1 MSTPHETSQVAGRW
15 PARIRNILPALAG
28 FVVLAAAAWAVRDVL
43 REYRYADLQLALSSL
58 STTRLLACL
67 LLSAAGYFALTGYDF
82 LATRYV
88 HAHISYARTAL
99 ISFVSYSIGNNVGFG
114 NLAGSSI
121 RYRLYSALDL
131 GGADIAR
138 IVVFCSAGFW
148 IGFLSLGAVV
158 FAFEPLPI
166 PEALHFPLATAHALA
181 PICALPVLAFCAWT
195 ALQREPLLVRNVELE
210 APPWPVLLGQIV
222 VGMLDWT
229 LAGTALYVVLPAD
242 VALSW
247 GQFLGFYLLAVL
259 AGLLSH
265 IPGGLGVLETL
276 MVLFLGAHG
285 AAPAPVLASVLVY
298 RFCYYFLPL
307 VAGALLLAWQ
317 ELSRRRQA
325 LAGALAPAVSGVQAV
340 APPLL
345 AITTFAAGAV
355 LLLSGAA
362 PPTDARLGWIADL
375 VPLAVIE
382 ASHFAA
388 SLAGT
393 LLLLLA
399 HGLLRRLDAAY
410 RLTVVALSFSIT
422 TSLLAGAHFEQ
433 AFLLLLL
440 LGALLLARERFYR
453 RSALL
458 NEPLTGAWA
467 TAAALALLGSIA
479 LGFFAYADVDYE
491 RELWWQFAVDAHAPR
506 WMRASIGASALAV
519 MFAAMRMLRPA
530 RARPGAPDHN
540 DFGNARAVLSR
551 VADTNGNLALLG
563 DKSLL
568 FNDTGTTFLMYA
580 VRGRSWIAVGDPV
593 GPEEEWSDLLW
604 DFTELADVWAG
615 RTVFYEVTSKRL
627 DLYLDLGMSL
637 FKLGEEAR
645 VDLASF
651 QLEGQHRAELR
662 RVRRNLE
669 RDGWSF
675 RVLTLDETCAR
686 MAELRA
692 VSDAWLGEKT
702 TAEKGFS
709 LGFFDEGYISTTPCA
724 VVEKEGRVVAFANLW
739 LGGGG
744 QELTVD
750 LMRYTEDVPNGIM
763 DYLFT
768 SLFLWGKQNGYRWF
782 NLGMA
787 PLAGLD
793 EFNPSS
799 LWSRLGRFVFRHGE
813 NFYNFEGLRRY
824 KGKFDPTWMPKYVAC
839 PNAWALPQALAD
851 VTALISGGLRRALTK

>member
-1 MSTPHETSQVAGRW
+1 MSNRRDPLPAAARW
-15 PARIRNILPALAG
+15 PALIRNVLPALAG
-28 FVVLAAAAWAVRDVL
+28 FIVLAAAAWAVRDVL
-43 REYRYADLQLALSSL
+43 REYRYADLQLALWSLPPMRLVACLVL
-58 STTRLLACL
+58 ST
-67 LLSAAGYFALTGYDF
+67 AGYCVLTGYDF
-82 LATRYV
+82 LAVRYV
-88 HAHISYARTAL
+88 QAHISYARTAL

-121 RYRLYSALDL
+121 RYRLYSALDV

-138 IVVFCSAGFW
+138 IVVFCTAGFW
-148 IGFLSLGAVV
+148 IGFLSLGTVV
-158 FAFEPLPI
+158 FAIEPLPI
-166 PEALHFPLATAHALA
+166 PAVLHFPLATARALA
-181 PICALPVLAFCAWT
+181 PVCAVPVVAFCAWT
-195 ALQREPLLVRNVELE
+195 ALQREPLLVRNVELH
-210 APPWPVLLGQIV
+210 APSWAVLLGQIA

-242 VALSW
+242 VALGW

-276 MVLFLGAHG
+276 MVMFLGAHG

-298 RFCYYFLPL
+298 RFCYYLVPL
-307 VAGALLLAWQ
+307 IAGALLLAGQ
-317 ELSRRRQA
+317 EIGRRRQA
-325 LAGALAPAVSGVQAV
+325 LAGALAPAVTGAQAV
-340 APPLL
+340 APPIL
-345 AITTFAAGAV
+345 AITTFAAGV
-355 LLLSGAA
+355 ILLFSGAA

-375 VPLAVIE
+375 LPLAVIE
-382 ASHFAA
+382 ASHFGA

-433 AFLLLLL
+433 AFALLLL
-440 LGALLLARERFYR
+440 LGSLLLARERFYR

-467 TAAALALLGSIA
+467 AAATLALLGSIA
-479 LGFFAYADVDYE
+479 LGFFAYADVEYE
-491 RELWWQFAVDAHAPR
+491 HELWWQFAVDAHAPR
-506 WMRASIGASALAV
+506 WMRASIGASTLAV
-519 MFAAMRMLRPA
+519 MFAVMRMLRPA
-530 RARPGAPDHN
+530 RARPGAPDQN
-540 DFGNARAVLSR
+540 DFARARAILSG
-551 VADTNGNLALLG
+551 VAETGGNLAFLG

-568 FNDTGTTFLMYA
+568 FNDTGTAFLMYA
-580 VRGRSWIAVGDPV
+580 VRGRSWVAVGDPV
-593 GPEEEWSDLLW
+593 GPENEWSDLLW
-604 DFTELADVWAG
+604 DFSEMADVWAG
-615 RTVFYEVTSKRL
+615 RTVFYEVTSRRL

-651 QLEGQHRAELR
+651 ELEGKHNAELR
-662 RVRRNLE
+662 RVRRSLE
-669 RDGWSF
+669 RAGWSF
-675 RVLTLDETCAR
+675 RVLSLDETRAR
-686 MAELRA
+686 MAELRS

-709 LGFFDEGYISTTPCA
+709 LGFFEESYVAATPCA
-724 VVEKEGRVVAFANLW
+724 VVERDGRIAAFANLW
-739 LGGGG
+739 LGGNGH
-744 QELTVD
+744 ELTVD
-750 LMRYTEDVPNGIM
+750 LMRYNEEVPNGIM

-768 SLFLWGKQNGYRWF
+768 SLFLWSKGSGYRWF

-824 KGKFDPTWMPKYVAC
+824 KAKFDPVWLPRYVAC
-839 PNAWALPQALAD
+839 PSAWALPQALAD
-851 VTALISGGLRRALTK
+851 VTALVSGGLRRALAK

>member
-1 MSTPHETSQVAGRW
+1 M
-15 PARIRNILPALAG
+15 PASD
-28 FVVLAAAAWAVRDVL
+28 VVL
-43 REYRYADLQLALSSL
+43 
-58 STTRLLACL
+58 
-67 LLSAAGYFALTGYDF
+67 G
-82 LATRYV
+82 
-88 HAHISYARTAL
+88 
-99 ISFVSYSIGNNVGFG
+99 
-114 NLAGSSI
+114 
-121 RYRLYSALDL
+121 
-131 GGADIAR
+131 
-138 IVVFCSAGFW
+138 
-148 IGFLSLGAVV
+148 
-158 FAFEPLPI
+158 
-166 PEALHFPLATAHALA
+166 
-181 PICALPVLAFCAWT
+181 
-195 ALQREPLLVRNVELE
+195 
-210 APPWPVLLGQIV
+210 
-222 VGMLDWT
+222 
-229 LAGTALYVVLPAD
+229 
-242 VALSW
+242 W

-265 IPGGLGVLETL
+265 IPGGLGVLEAL
-276 MVLFLGAHG
+276 MVLFLGAYG
-285 AAPAPVLASVLVY
+285 AAPAPVLASVLIY
-298 RFCYYFLPL
+298 RFCYYFVPL
-307 VAGALLLAWQ
+307 VAGALLLAGQ
-317 ELSRRRQA
+317 EIARRRQA
-325 LAGALAPAVSGVQAV
+325 LAGALAPAVTGAQAV
-340 APPLL
+340 APPIL
-345 AITTFAAGAV
+345 AITTFAAGVV

-382 ASHFAA
+382 ASHFGA

-433 AFLLLLL
+433 ALLLLL
-440 LGALLLARERFYR
+440 LLAALLLARERFYR

-506 WMRASIGASALAV
+506 WMRASIGASTLAV

-530 RARPGAPDHN
+530 RARPGSPDQN
-540 DFGNARAVLSR
+540 DFARARAILSR
-551 VADTNGNLALLG
+551 VADTSGNLAFLG

-568 FNDTGTTFLMYA
+568 FNDAGTAFLMYA
-580 VRGRSWIAVGDPV
+580 VRGRSWVAVGDPV

-604 DFTELADVWAG
+604 DFAEMADVWAG
-615 RTVFYEVTSKRL
+615 RTVFYEVTSRRL

-651 QLEGQHRAELR
+651 ELEGKHNAELR
-662 RVRRNLE
+662 RVRRNLD
-669 RDGWSF
+669 RDGWSY
-675 RVLTLDETCAR
+675 RVLSLDETRAR
-686 MAELRA
+686 ISELRA

-709 LGFFDEGYISTTPCA
+709 LGFFDDDYVASTQCA
-724 VVEKEGRVVAFANLW
+724 VIEKDGRIAAFANLW
-739 LGGGG
+739 LGGSG
-744 QELTVD
+744 QEMTVD
-750 LMRYTEDVPNGIM
+750 LMRYNEEVPNGIM

-768 SLFLWGKQNGYRWF
+768 SLFLWGKQNGYKWF

-824 KGKFDPTWMPKYVAC
+824 KAKFDPAWMPKYLAC

-851 VTALISGGLRRALTK
+851 VTALVSGGLRRVLTK